1 MKLMRSRFLQ
11 LHLLRFSFSSDPIR
25 LFRFFWLRFS
35 TTDGHQGAPYPQI
48 KFLLSYVTISL
59 NELRH
64 QGGRDSELET
74 LKKPG
79 AAAAANSVS
88 RVRLC
93 ATPQTAAHQAPL
105 SPGFSRQE
113 YWSGLP
119 FPSPR
124 SHGTNWQTKMPA
136 KNNKALKT
144 NVVVMSLLGKYPK
157 ELKIDPHASTIH
169 AHLCSTFQKSQKV
182 RTAQMFVKIW
192 MHKQIVVYGR
202 DAQTPGHVPILV
214 CDCLQPSCT

>member
-1 MKLMRSRFLQ
+1 MVIRGLHILKSNFFWAMWQFLSMSLDTREEETVNWKHWRSRG
-11 LHLLRFSFSSDPIR
+11 LLLLLTQSVVSD
-25 LFRFFWLRFS
+25 
-35 TTDGHQGAPYPQI
+35 
-48 KFLLSYVTISL
+48 
-59 NELRH
+59 
-64 QGGRDSELET
+64 
-74 LKKPG
+74 
-79 AAAAANSVS
+79 SVQPH
-88 RVRLC
+88 RR
-93 ATPQTAAHQAPL
+93 THQAPL

-202 DAQTPGHVPILV
+202 DAQPPGHVPILV